1 MPPRGTREESRMSV
15 MAPGCHPEES
25 EKRAGCQR
33 WPWMPPRGGREES
46 RVSEMVLNATQR
58 SQRREQDVSD
68 GPGCHPE
75 ESEKR
80 AGCQRWPWMP
90 PRGGR
95 EESRVSEMVLNAT
108 QRSQRREQDVSD
120 GPGCHPE
127 EVEREQGVRDG
138 PECHPEEPEKRAG
151 CQRWPWMPP
160 RGAREESRMSAMI
173 LDATQKR
180 QKREQDVS
188 DGPGCH
194 PEETE
199 KRAGCQRWP

>member
-1 MPPRGTREESRMSV
+1 MALDATHTSQRREQDVRDG
-15 MAPGCHPEES
+15 PGCLAEVP

-33 WPWMPPRGGREES
+33 WPWMPPRGAREES
-46 RVSEMVLNATQR
+46 RMSAMALDATQR

-95 EESRVSEMVLNAT
+95 EESRVSEMALDDT
-108 QRSQRREQDVSD
+108 QRGQRREQGVSDGPGCHPEGQGVSDGPECHPEEKRREQDVSD

-127 EVEREQGVRDG
+127 KT
-138 PECHPEEPEKRAG
+138 EKRAG

-160 RGAREESRMSAMI
+160 RGDREESRVSVMA
-173 LDATQKR
+173 LNATQRR
-180 QKREQDVS
+180 QRREQGVS
-188 DGPGCH
+188 
-194 PEETE
+194 
-199 KRAGCQRWP
+199 Q